1 MIHWDFAVNFFVA
14 LFALLDPIGNVP
26 VFAASTVGA
35 SGRERAQIA
44 LVISV
49 FVLGFLTFFYFSG
62 LSLLTF
68 FGISLPAFRI
78 AGGVILFILGLKMVG
93 DDFTSGFASA
103 AEATADDTRT
113 YVRRRVEQMI
123 VPFAMPL
130 LIGPGAISTVIIYA
144 IQARAF
150 GLSGTAMGLGAIL
163 AVSVATLL
171 AFLATPLISKVLGKI
186 GLSIIVR
193 VLGLIL
199 CAKAVQFLLAGI
211 ADSTNGIVRPEAA
224 APYATP
230 SGTAVPA
237 RP

>member
-1 MIHWDFAVNFFVA
+1 MIHWDFAVHFLVA
-14 LFALLDPIGNVP
+14 LVALLEPVGNVP

-44 LVISV
+44 FFISL

-62 LSLLTF
+62 LSVLTF

-93 DDFTSGFASA
+93 DDFTSSFADA
-103 AEATADDTRT
+103 AEKPGDKRT

-144 IQARAF
+144 SQAKQY
-150 GLSGTAMGLGAIL
+150 GLPGAALGIGAIA
-163 AVSVATLL
+163 AVSAATLL
-171 AFLATPLISKVLGKI
+171 SFLATPLIGRILGKI
-186 GLSIIVR
+186 GLSIS
-193 VLGLIL
+193 VLVVGLIL
-199 CAKAVQFLLAGI
+199 CAMAVQFLLAGI
-211 ADSTNGIVRPEAA
+211 ADSTHGLIRPEAA
-224 APYATP
+224 APYP
-230 SGTAVPA
+230 Q
-237 RP
+237 

>member
-26 VFAASTVGA
+26 VFAASTIGA
-35 SGRERAQIA
+35 KSRERAQIA
-44 LVISV
+44 FVISL
-49 FVLGFLTFFYFSG
+49 FVMGFLTFFYFTG

-78 AGGVILFILGLKMVG
+78 AGGVILFVLGLKMLG
-93 DDFTSGFASA
+93 DDFTAGFADA
-103 AEATADDTRT
+103 AENADDKRT

-144 IQARAF
+144 SQAKEY
-150 GLSGTAMGLGAIL
+150 GLPGAALGVGAIA

-171 AFLATPLISKVLGKI
+171 SFLATPIIGKLLGKI
-186 GLSIIVR
+186 GLSIIAR

-199 CAKAVQFLLAGI
+199 CAMAVQFLLAGI
-211 ADSTNGIVRPEAA
+211 ADSTHGIIRPEAA
-224 APYATP
+224 WPYAK
-230 SGTAVPA
+230 
-237 RP
+237 

>member
-14 LFALLDPIGNVP
+14 LFALLDPVGNVP
-26 VFAASTVGA
+26 VFVASTAGA
-35 SGRERAQIA
+35 KSIERAQIA
-44 LVISV
+44 LVISL
-49 FVLGFLTFFYFSG
+49 FVMGFLTFFYFTG

-78 AGGVILFILGLKMVG
+78 AGGVILFVLGLKMLG
-93 DDFTSGFASA
+93 DDFTAGFAEA
-103 AEATADDTRT
+103 AESADDKRT

-144 IQARAF
+144 SQAKEY
-150 GLSGTAMGLGAIL
+150 GLPGAALGIGAIA
-163 AVSVATLL
+163 AVSIATLL
-171 AFLATPLISKVLGKI
+171 SFLATPIIGKLLGRI

-199 CAKAVQFLLAGI
+199 CAMAVQFLLAGI
-211 ADSTNGIVRPEAA
+211 ADSTHGLIRPEAA
-224 APYATP
+224 WPYAK
-230 SGTAVPA
+230 
-237 RP
+237 